1 MGMVDSPYSV
11 LKKTPARYRTVH
23 FQQMK
28 DAGGKFAMLTCYD
41 ALTAAIFDEAGI
53 ETLLIGDS
61 LGNVVQGQS
70 STLGV
75 TMEDMITFSKA
86 VVAGTDRAFVV
97 ADLPFGSYEA
107 SVEQAVASGIR
118 LVKETGI
125 SAIKMEGG
133 VEYAPHIQALTAA
146 GVAVI
151 AHTGFTPQSEHV
163 LGGFRVQGREDD
175 ATQRMVQE
183 AQVLQDAGAT
193 MLLMEMVPADVAAA
207 VDEALTIP
215 TIGIGAGNGT
225 TGQVLVWQDAFGLNR
240 GRVPSFVKRFAE
252 VGDALSDAAK
262 QYREEVLKA
271 EFPDDEHS
279 F

>member
-1 MGMVDSPYSV
+1 MVDSPYSV
-11 LKKTPARYRTVH
+11 LKQTPSRYRSVH
-23 FQQMK
+23 FQQIK

-41 ALTAAIFDEAGI
+41 AMTARIFDDSGI

-75 TMEDMITFSKA
+75 TMEDMITFAKA
-86 VVAGTDRAFVV
+86 VVSGTQRAFVL

-107 SVEQAVASGIR
+107 SVEQAVESGIR
-118 LVKETGI
+118 LVKESGI
-125 SAIKMEGG
+125 SAVKMEGG
-133 VEYAPHIQALTAA
+133 IEYVPHIQALTAA

-163 LGGFRVQGREDD
+163 LGGYRVQGREAD
-175 ATQRMVQE
+175 ATTRMVEE
-183 AQVLQDAGAT
+183 ALALQDAGAM
-193 MLLMEMVPADVAAA
+193 MLLMEMVPAKVAAA

-215 TIGIGAGNGT
+215 TVGIGAGHAT

-240 GRVPSFVKRFAE
+240 GRVPSFVKQYAD
-252 VGDALSDAAK
+252 VGQVLSEAAQ
-262 QYREEVLKA
+262 QYREEVLKSA
-271 EFPDDEHS
+271 FPDENHS

>member
-1 MGMVDSPYSV
+1 MVDSPYSV
-11 LKKTPARYRTVH
+11 LKKTPARYRSVH
-23 FQQMK
+23 FQQIK

-41 ALTAAIFDEAGI
+41 ATTAHIFDEAGV

-61 LGNVVQGQS
+61 LGNVVQGQN

-86 VVAGTDRAFVV
+86 VVAGTQRAFVL

-107 SVEQAVASGIR
+107 SVEQAVESGIR

-125 SAIKMEGG
+125 SAVKMEGG

-146 GVAVI
+146 GVAVV

-163 LGGFRVQGREDD
+163 LGGYRVQGREAD
-175 ATQRMVQE
+175 APTRMVEE
-183 AQVLQDAGAT
+183 ALVLQDAGAM

-215 TIGIGAGNGT
+215 TVGIGAGNGT

-240 GRVPSFVKRFAE
+240 GRVPSFVKKYAD
-252 VGDALSDAAK
+252 VGQVLSDAAK
-262 QYREEVLKA
+262 QYRQDVLKA
-271 EFPDDEHS
+271 EFPDNDHS

>member
-1 MGMVDSPYSV
+1 MVDSPYSV
-11 LKKTPARYRTVH
+11 LKKTPARYRSVH
-23 FQQMK
+23 FQQIK

-41 ALTAAIFDEAGI
+41 ATTAHIFDEAGV

-61 LGNVVQGQS
+61 LGNVVQGQN

-86 VVAGTDRAFVV
+86 VVAGTQRAFVL

-107 SVEQAVASGIR
+107 SVEQAVESGIR

-125 SAIKMEGG
+125 SAVKMEGG

-146 GVAVI
+146 GVAVV

-163 LGGFRVQGREDD
+163 LGGYRVQGREAD
-175 ATQRMVQE
+175 ATTRMVEE
-183 AQVLQDAGAT
+183 ALVLQDAGAM

-215 TIGIGAGNGT
+215 TVGIGAGNGT

-240 GRVPSFVKRFAE
+240 GRVPSFVKKYTD
-252 VGDALSDAAK
+252 VGQVLSDAAK
-262 QYREEVLKA
+262 QYRQDVLKA
-271 EFPDDEHS
+271 EFPDNDHS